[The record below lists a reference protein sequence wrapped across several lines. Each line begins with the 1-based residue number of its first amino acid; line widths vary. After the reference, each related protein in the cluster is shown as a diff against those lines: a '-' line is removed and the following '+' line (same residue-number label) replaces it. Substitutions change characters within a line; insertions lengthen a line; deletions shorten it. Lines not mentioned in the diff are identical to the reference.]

1 MTAEETICFKLL
13 DGYSRAHHACFLAE
27 MFLTGTDYMLCFR
40 PTGVNKESPNRYVCR
55 YLKIGIED
63 VDTAARNGI
72 LPRSTTEMLVKGLSA
87 LPKSSRRR

>member
-27 MFLTGTDYMLCFR
+27 MDNTATDYTLCFR
-40 PTGVNKESPNRYVCR
+40 PTGVTKESRNRYACK

-63 VDTAARNGI
+63 VSSAARNGSLPLSTTKMLDKELCT
-72 LPRSTTEMLVKGLSA
+72 LPRS
-87 LPKSSRRR
+87 